1 MVGRV
6 GGVINE
12 HKFNVHPTSFV
23 IASRAVKSWAGQKKG
38 ERLAVLLIALQF
50 S

>member
-6 GGVINE
+6 GGDINE
-12 HKFNVHPTSFV
+12 HKFNTHPTSFA
-23 IASRAVKSWAGQKKG
+23 IAFHVVKSWAGQKKG